1 MIKRFFGF
9 LFFLCWL
16 VPAPGMAA
24 VLPIQEVTSPHGIKA
39 WLVQDKKLPLVAI
52 SFAFRGGVEQDPADK
67 QGLAELTMSLLTQG
81 AGPYDAEAFQQKL
94 ADESIQLGFT
104 AGRNS
109 LSGSLKTLRSS
120 RTRAFKLLRQA
131 LTEPRFDPDA
141 IERARRQQLTALRFQ
156 LGKPEWQARQALFA
170 VLFHGHPYAMRR
182 LGTAATLAGL
192 TRDDIK
198 DFAAHHLARDNLLIA
213 ATGDITP
220 QELAKELD
228 RVFGDLPAHA
238 RLTSVPEVVWPEK
251 TSIILVPREGTQ
263 TEMLFA
269 SPLLKRDD
277 PDWYAADIVNYILGG
292 GGLTSRLMRDVR
304 DRKGMTYSI
313 GTGLAPMDHTSMLM
327 GNAATDNAKAGEAWE
342 LMQQV
347 WRDLYAKGVSEDDLT
362 AAKDYLTGSLPLA
375 MTSTDAIAGVLLG
388 IQLDRFGIDYLDR
401 RNALIR
407 QVSMDDVNRV
417 IRRWFNPSHLTLSL
431 AGNPEGLKPTTTKEA
446 AEE

>member
-1 MIKRFFGF
+1 MKKFFMAL
-9 LFFLCWL
+9 LFIVVWL
-16 VPAPGMAA
+16 VPRQTFANT
-24 VLPIQEVTSPHGIKA
+24 LPIQEVISPHGIKA
-39 WLVQDKKLPLVAI
+39 WLVYDNKLPLIAI
-52 SFAFRGGVEQDPADK
+52 RFAFRGGVEQDPADK
-67 QGLAELTMSLLTQG
+67 QGLAELTTSLLTEG

-94 ADESIQLGFT
+94 ADESILLGIS
-104 AGRNS
+104 AERDV
-109 LSGSLKTLRSS
+109 LSGTLKTLRS
-120 RTRAFKLLRQA
+120 TRSSAFSLLRLA

-141 IERARRQQLTALRFQ
+141 IERARRQQQTAIRFQ

-170 VLFHGHPYAMRR
+170 AIFHDHPYAMRR
-182 LGTAATLAGL
+182 LGTTATLANI

-198 DFAAHHLARDNLLIA
+198 AFAGQHIARDNLLIA
-213 ATGDITP
+213 VTGDMAP
-220 QELAKELD
+220 EELAKELD
-228 RVFGDLPAHA
+228 NVFDGLPAHA
-238 RLTSVPEVVWPEK
+238 QLTPIADVAWPEK
-251 TSIILVPREGTQ
+251 TATILIPREGTQ